1 MRFILK
7 ILFISFL
14 TIQAKSQL
22 LYYQN
27 SYKGGI
33 SYDGRSY
40 QSFDYLQADSIVFQN
55 IIPAS
60 SILKKAL
67 LISQRINSI
76 DISAPHIPDTPLKLI
91 FNGTSFFIDSSDI
104 VTNYFNCDYSNPSG
118 SLSTVVK
125 DVTAFAMNNNNTLI
139 TPCQACN
146 TLFGQAVY
154 DGFYLVLLYSDN
166 NMPTVNTAIFLNN
179 QSDYTTMIHNFSSLN
194 PINTTYDVGL
204 SITNNCASKLFN
216 YQCSYNLYNG
226 ANTYTLGTI
235 YSSTDSGMNKLP
247 GSFYYQNNI
256 LHGLVDDSNSPVI
269 DSTDALANIKT
280 YLPNGTTTF
289 SLTSI
294 GNVSGACDDER
305 VLYVLAFSTPCPAR
319 SAKDSTFVYPP
330 ICTGQNIQL
339 LGSSIGSYTWSAPTG
354 NSLSSYTISNPIASP
369 TITTTYVALVD
380 SNGCKH
386 TEQHQVFVHTSPKTD
401 SVKTTIGICGSL
413 GGSANIIATIG
424 SPSIYTLNGISQ
436 SNSLFTN
443 LAAGTYTFSLSNLF
457 GCTYRSSKSF
467 TIRDTNMAFS
477 KFSIDQITGCEPL
490 QVTCK
495 NLSNFFNTVTNS
507 YVWYINGDSTT
518 TTDLNYT
525 LIDTGLY
532 TITLFSYETLR
543 NCGAVSSRTVSVK
556 YCPPDSIKITVPNV
570 FTPDGDGINDTWQ
583 LIIYNYNY
591 TISNYQCAIYD
602 RWGIK
607 VFDSS
612 NISEAWTGKSTSGL
626 SCSAGSYYYLIKV
639 TVTNANGSSEGKEF
653 KGFLELIR

>member
-1 MRFILK
+1 MRFIIK

-14 TIQAKSQL
+14 TIQAKAQL
-22 LYYQN
+22 LYYQD

-40 QSFDYLQADSIVFQN
+40 QAFDYLQPDTINFKNN
-55 IIPAS
+55 IS
-60 SILKKAL
+60 VGSHLKKAY
-67 LISQRINSI
+67 LISQRLNSWIVGSKPIN
-76 DISAPHIPDTPLKLI
+76 DIPIKLN
-91 FNGTSFFIDSSDI
+91 FNGNNIFIDSSNI
-104 VTNYFNCDYSNPSG
+104 VTNYYNCDYSNPSG
-118 SLSTVVK
+118 SLSIVVK
-125 DVTAFAMNNNNTLI
+125 DVTAITNGTNNILL
-139 TPCQACN
+139 TPCQSCH
-146 TLFGQAVY
+146 TLIGQAVY

-583 LIIYNYNY
+583 LILYNYNY
-591 TISNYQCAIYD
+591 TISNYQCAIYN

-607 VFDSS
+607 VFEASS
-612 NISEAWTGKSTSGL
+612 ISQAWDGRNTSGL
-626 SCSAGSYYYLIKV
+626 LDSEGAYYYVIKFD
-639 TVTNANGSSEGKEF
+639 ANGSQGKKLQKEF
-653 KGFLELIR
+653 KGFLELVK